1 MRRIAILDLGT
12 NTFHLLIVEER
23 TDGRFEEILK
33 KRIYVKL
40 ALDGIDRLSEA
51 AMERGIQALG
61 EFNRL
66 IRELQTH
73 EITAIGTA
81 ALRTATNAPDYL
93 RMIKTTTNVEV
104 QLIDGQEEAR
114 LIYLGVSQ
122 VWFDPVDPVLIMD
135 IGGGSVE
142 FIIADKDQIHW
153 SVSYPVGVAV
163 LYRNFHRSE
172 PISQADQEALDE
184 FLDDQLRDL
193 KEMLARYRPSVIVG
207 ASGTFDVLG
216 TMIGRDPDDRYHEVD
231 DQIVH
236 QMIQEIVLLN
246 EEERARDSRIPA
258 SRVDMIVVALLLLR
272 KVLALGSFRRI
283 GISTYALKEGIA
295 FQYFSHD

>member
-231 DQIVH
+231 DQIVY

-258 SRVDMIVVALLLLR
+258 SRIDMIVVALLLLR
-272 KVLALGSFRRI
+272 KVLSMGSFRRI
-283 GISTYALKEGIA
+283 GISAYALKEGIA
-295 FQYFSHD
+295 FQYFSHG

>member
-231 DQIVH
+231 DQIVY

-258 SRVDMIVVALLLLR
+258 SRIDMIVVALLLLR
-272 KVLALGSFRRI
+272 KVLSMGSFRRI
-283 GISTYALKEGIA
+283 GISAYALKEGIA

>member
-40 ALDGIDRLSEA
+40 ALDGIDLLSEA
-51 AMERGIQALG
+51 AMERGIQALS

-66 IRELQTH
+66 IREHQTH

-93 RMIKTTTNVEV
+93 RTIKTITNVEV

-122 VWFDPVDPVLIMD
+122 VWFDPEDPVLIMD

-142 FIIADKDQIHW
+142 FIIADKDRMHW

-172 PISQADQEALDE
+172 PISNADQTALDQ
-184 FLDDQLRDL
+184 FLDDQLSGL

-231 DQIVH
+231 DQIVY

-246 EEERARDSRIPA
+246 EEERALDSRIPV
-258 SRVDMIVVALLLLR
+258 SRIDMIVVALLLLR
-272 KVLALGSFRRI
+272 KVLSMGSFRRI
-283 GISTYALKEGIA
+283 GISAYALKEGIA
-295 FQYFSHD
+295 VQYFSRD